1 MRLIPR
7 LLLLLVI
14 TAAHADGPF
23 GAEAEKV
30 PTLKPYHAVYQA
42 RYNGLA
48 IEAHRYLKVTDN
60 GYQLV
65 TEAKNFLGRIHE
77 EENFHLDANN
87 QLIPDDYR
95 YQRSIFGKSRTETL
109 TVDHDANTS
118 VTQRKG
124 REYQL
129 DFAPG
134 QLGPL
139 SYQLAMA
146 ADLSH
151 GVETLSYQVIH
162 RGDIKEYHYRRLAEV
177 DMDTPVGRLRTLPVE
192 RVRDDS
198 DRETLLWLAPEL
210 NYLPVRL
217 VQKED
222 GETYEMTLKS
232 ITLTPDTDSKTGD
245 NDESR

>member
-7 LLLLLVI
+7 LLLLLAV
-14 TAAHADGPF
+14 TAAHADEPP
-23 GAEAEKV
+23 AAEKPPV
-30 PTLKPYHAVYQA
+30 LQPYHAVYQA
-42 RYNGLA
+42 RYNGLP
-48 IEAHRYLKVTDN
+48 IEAHRYLRVTDN

-77 EENFHLDANN
+77 EENFHVDADNR
-87 QLIPDDYR
+87 LIPDDYR
-95 YQRSIFGKSRTETL
+95 YQRSIFGKSRTETV
-109 TVDHDANTS
+109 TVDHDANKS
-118 VTQRKG
+118 VTRRKG
-124 REYQL
+124 REHQL

-139 SYQLAMA
+139 SYQVAMA

-151 GVETLSYQVIH
+151 DVETLSYQVIH
-162 RGDIKEYHYRRLAEV
+162 RGDIKQYRYRRLAEV

-198 DRETLLWLAPEL
+198 DRETVLWLAPEL